1 MICKI
6 LSLGLGVCSALVLA
20 GCGGDQ
26 PSNGDAVSY
35 GANSEVSA
43 PICLNYTI
51 ENPDAQ
57 VLYVNPVG
65 HSGEP
70 RWKVG
75 ISVSYGSMGT
85 THVADVTC
93 STIGDSAGVSFSCVP
108 C

>member
-1 MICKI
+1 MRQKIKI
-6 LSLGLGVCSALVLA
+6 LYFAVSSTFFLA

-35 GANSEVSA
+35 GVNSEENA
-43 PICLNYTI
+43 PICLNYSI

-57 VLYVNPVG
+57 VLSITPVG